1 MVHEQYFEKKNP
13 PGSVVGIIGV
23 AIVVVVRVV
32 GVVVV
37 ETVVVVIKVVVI
49 VVVSSLGF
57 WRKAASLRV
66 TLAPG

>member
-37 ETVVVVIKVVVI
+37 ETVVVVVIKVVVI
-49 VVVSSLGF
+49 VVVSSLDF

-66 TLAPG
+66 T